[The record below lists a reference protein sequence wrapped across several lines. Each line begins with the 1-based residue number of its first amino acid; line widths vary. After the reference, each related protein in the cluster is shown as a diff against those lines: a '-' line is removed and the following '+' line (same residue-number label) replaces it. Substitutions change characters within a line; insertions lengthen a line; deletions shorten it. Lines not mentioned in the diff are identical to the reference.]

1 MRLRF
6 IGADGSMNL
15 KHGNVYNVK
24 VSSRSGYIYVKIG
37 CSWRCPYSSPK
48 TFADNWESV

>member
-15 KHGNVYNVK
+15 VHGKVYDARVTVRK
-24 VSSRSGYIYVKIG
+24 GYIWVKIG
-37 CSWRCPYSSPK
+37 LFWRCPYSSQQA
-48 TFADNWESV
+48 FANNWEIE